1 MIISVASG
9 KGGTGKTLVATS
21 LAISLKDRERVQL
34 LDCDVEE
41 PNDHIFLKPVITS
54 SEAVCIPIP
63 EVDEKKC
70 TYCRKCAETCAYHAV
85 AVFAQHV
92 LVFPN
97 LCHGCGACSYLCP
110 EKAIN
115 EVGREIGVV
124 EWGQSD
130 GVEFAHGKLNVGE
143 AMPTPVIR
151 RVKAKANRDGIVIID
166 VSPGTSCPVVASI
179 KDSDFCLLVTEP
191 TPFGLNDLILAV
203 ETVKELGISC
213 GVVINRAGVGD
224 GKVEEYCL
232 KEGIPILLTIPL
244 DTEIA
249 RLNSQGIA
257 LVEGMPQWKESFI
270 GLFGWIREIMN
281 ERSGCLKR

>member
-21 LAISLKDRERVQL
+21 LAFSLKDRERVQL

-41 PNDHIFLKPVITS
+41 PNAHIFLKPVIAG

-63 EVDEKKC
+63 EVDETKC
-70 TYCRKCAETCAYHAV
+70 TYCGKCAEVCPYHAI
-85 AVFAQHV
+85 AVLARHV
-92 LVFPN
+92 LVFPE

-110 EKAIN
+110 EKAIK
-115 EVGREIGVV
+115 EVDREIGVV
-124 EWGQSD
+124 EWGKSD
-130 GVEFAHGKLNVGE
+130 GMKFVHGKLNVGE
-143 AMPTPVIR
+143 AMSTPVIR
-151 RVKAKANRDGIVIID
+151 RVKAKANRDAIVIID
-166 VSPGTSCPVVASI
+166 VSPGTSCPVVESI

-191 TPFGLNDLILAV
+191 TPFGLNDLVLAV
-203 ETVKELGISC
+203 ETVKELGVPC

-232 KEGIPILLTIPL
+232 RESIPILLNIPL

-249 RLNSQGIA
+249 RLNSRGIT
-257 LVEGMPQWKESFI
+257 LVEGMPQWKGSFI
-270 GLFGWIREIMN
+270 GLFDRIREIMN
-281 ERSGCLKR
+281 ERSSCLKR

>member
-70 TYCRKCAETCAYHAV
+70 TYCGKCAEMCAYHAI

-110 EKAIN
+110 EKAIK
-115 EVGREIGVV
+115 EVGRGIGVV

-166 VSPGTSCPVVASI
+166 VSPGTSCPVVESI

-203 ETVKELGISC
+203 ETVKELGVSC

-224 GKVEEYCL
+224 RKVERYCL

-249 RLNSQGIA
+249 RLNSRGIA

-270 GLFGWIREIMN
+270 GLVGWIREIMN

>member
-21 LAISLKDRERVQL
+21 LAFSLKDRERVQL

-54 SEAVCIPIP
+54 NEPVCITIP

-70 TYCRKCAETCAYHAV
+70 TYCGKCADICVYHAI

-110 EKAIN
+110 EKAIS
-115 EVGREIGVV
+115 EVSREIGVV
-124 EWGQSD
+124 ECGHSD

-151 RVKAKANRDGIVIID
+151 RVKARANHDGIVIID
-166 VSPGTSCPVVASI
+166 VSPGTSCPVVESI

-203 ETVKELGISC
+203 ETVKELEVSC
-213 GVVINRAGVGD
+213 GLVVNRAGVGD
-224 GKVEEYCL
+224 RKVEEYCL
-232 KEGIPILLTIPL
+232 REGIPVLLNIPL

-249 RLNSQGIA
+249 RLNSRGIT

-270 GLFGWIREIMN
+270 GLFGRIREIMN

>member
-21 LAISLKDRERVQL
+21 LAISLKDREKVQL

-41 PNDHIFLKPVITS
+41 PNDHIFLKPVIAGG
-54 SEAVCIPIP
+54 EAVCIPIP

-70 TYCRKCAETCAYHAV
+70 TYCGRCAQVCAYHAI
-85 AVFAQHV
+85 AVFAQNV

-97 LCHGCGACSYLCP
+97 LCHGCGACCYLCP
-110 EKAIN
+110 EKAIS
-115 EVGREIGVV
+115 EVRRGIGVV

-151 RVKAKANRDGIVIID
+151 RVKAKANRDGVIIID
-166 VSPGTSCPVVASI
+166 VSPGTSCPVVESI

-203 ETVKELGISC
+203 ETVRELGVSC

-224 GKVEEYCL
+224 RKVEEYCL
-232 KEGIPILLTIPL
+232 KECIPILLTIPL

-249 RLNSQGIA
+249 RLNSWGIT
-257 LVEGMPQWKESFI
+257 LVEGMPQWKESFV
-270 GLFGWIREIMN
+270 GLFGRIREIMN
-281 ERSGCLKR
+281 ERSSCLKR